1 MIIIKDSTMQSS
13 IKFYQ
18 KKKKKKEI
26 YNLILKTN
34 IFWSKIYQ
42 KVESISDF

>member
-18 KKKKKKEI
+18 KKKKKR
-26 YNLILKTN
+26 NLQFNLKN
-34 IFWSKIYQ
+34 
-42 KVESISDF
+42 

>member
-1 MIIIKDSTMQSS
+1 MIMIKDSIMQSS

-18 KKKKKKEI
+18 KKKKKEI

-34 IFWSKIYQ
+34 IFWSKINQ

>member
-18 KKKKKKEI
+18 KKKKEI

-34 IFWSKIYQ
+34 IFWSKINQ